1 MILKNEKN
9 QELNNK
15 INDLIELVEKLDEN
29 NDINLSE
36 NTKKINEVIMQ
47 NLQIN
52 NEITQMHKT
61 LKNQMNALNTS
72 ENEKKYI
79 IKSTLRKQ
87 FVEFYINEKY
97 FSTDQE
103 RKNRKRENKK

>member
-36 NTKKINEVIMQ
+36 NTKKINEVINKSEGKPTMIYE
-47 NLQIN
+47 NKI
-52 NEITQMHKT
+52 ITFDKG
-61 LKNQMNALNTS
+61 LSLS
-72 ENEKKYI
+72 
-79 IKSTLRKQ
+79 IKIS
-87 FVEFYINEKY
+87 N
-97 FSTDQE
+97 STD
-103 RKNRKRENKK
+103 RRAYYLLTFLFIKRTRATIS